1 MRGQLWAGAYLLIAE
16 EAWRLA
22 KALPFP
28 VVQAVI
34 ARLGRSD
41 GTDWGTLRAEIA
53 RALPSP
59 HYRSIVIGRPPRSVA
74 FGGRQRLAAIRCRRT
89 PHSRSCRKAVRRR
102 PARFPGHQFLT
113 RPSSWLLAAT
123 R

>member
-53 RALPSP
+53 QALPSP
-59 HYRSIVIGRPPRSVA
+59 HYRSIVIGLLDRWRSEAGSVLPQSVA
-74 FGGRQRLAAIRCRRT
+74 AALLTAALAERLCDGVQRGFRGIN
-89 PHSRSCRKAVRRR
+89 S
-102 PARFPGHQFLT
+102 
-113 RPSSWLLAAT
+113 
-123 R
+123 